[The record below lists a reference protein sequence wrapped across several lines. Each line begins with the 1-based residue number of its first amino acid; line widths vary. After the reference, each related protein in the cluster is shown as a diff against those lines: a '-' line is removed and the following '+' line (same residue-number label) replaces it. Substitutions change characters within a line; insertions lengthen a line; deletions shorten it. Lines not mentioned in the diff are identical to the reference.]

1 MIKLLVTDLDDT
13 LYSWIGFFIPAFYG
27 MLDELSL
34 ILSVPKS
41 DLLDEYQHV
50 HQEKGSV
57 EYPFATL
64 YLPSVKAAYPGKT
77 KEEYYYR
84 ANLSGECA
92 LCISRHGHGG
102 PPP

>member
-77 KEEYYYR
+77 KEELL
-84 ANLSGECA
+84 NILLSLLIETTKG
-92 LCISRHGHGG
+92 
-102 PPP
+102 

>member
-34 ILSVPKS
+34 ILSVSKS

-77 KEEYYYR
+77 SCR
-84 ANLSGECA
+84 IHGLSGRKWF
-92 LCISRHGHGG
+92 L
-102 PPP
+102 